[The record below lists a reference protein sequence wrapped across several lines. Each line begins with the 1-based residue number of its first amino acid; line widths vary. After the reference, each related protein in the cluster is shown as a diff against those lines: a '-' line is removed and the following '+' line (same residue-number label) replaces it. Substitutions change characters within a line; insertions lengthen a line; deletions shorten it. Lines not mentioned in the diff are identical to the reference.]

1 MLKVSRPRA
10 PTRRGALISHLIA
23 PLAPP
28 CYGWSTRRRHHHHPT
43 TLPTCLLLHSK
54 TPQPS
59 HPIRRE
65 MMIQRYWRPVK
76 MTEALC
82 AKTNAEIAKISAKH
96 ENDVKLSIP
105 NRIHVANVIA
115 AALSCLDEKCSTL
128 PCPLRAIV
136 TKAHHNPTS
145 PPVCPLCLFSRD
157 AARGG
162 HSLLGS
168 LVEHGSCALDL
179 TNNTWDSAYSMA
191 LPNDALHFALMG
203 RKETTFDE
211 VGDGDSTTSHV
222 DPPSRRILPFLPN
235 GFM

>member
-1 MLKVSRPRA
+1 MIWVLYICFFCDRTVFFYQEHPIPDLTLPQGPRRPQLNSPANMLKVSRPRA

-128 PCPLRAIV
+128 SYPFACYCHQGSSQSNITSRLPSLPLFPRCRAWW
-136 TKAHHNPTS
+136 S
-145 PPVCPLCLFSRD
+145 F
-157 AARGG
+157 
-162 HSLLGS
+162 
-168 LVEHGSCALDL
+168 LVRFPG
-179 TNNTWDSAYSMA
+179 
-191 LPNDALHFALMG
+191 
-203 RKETTFDE
+203 
-211 VGDGDSTTSHV
+211 
-222 DPPSRRILPFLPN
+222 
-235 GFM
+235 